1 MPLRYSS
8 LIREIMLSAE
18 LRNQPP
24 VLIDV
29 GASGGIH
36 TAWRGLAPYSICIAF
51 DPDER
56 DFQVGDTSEGFRE
69 CHTVRAIVGEH
80 DSPAQTVYLTRSPY
94 CSSTLP
100 PRLDGVEGY
109 AHASLFDV
117 VGTTAARSIRLQ
129 TVLAD
134 KGLGYVDWLKTDS
147 QGVDCR
153 VFHSLTADQ
162 RSRLL
167 VVELEPGI
175 IDGYTGED
183 KLHDVL
189 AAFDSHDFW
198 CSSLVAKGP
207 VRGRASVL
215 RKYLSDSAVVSLP
228 VTEKTCGGWV
238 EIEYVNTFMS
248 PALHTQRDLLLG
260 WVIASSLGHHAFAL
274 ELADRGQSLFSGD
287 ARFARLVAVSVR
299 SIRWRAGVG
308 LVRRAVA
315 KAGRLVAGRR

>member
-1 MPLRYSS
+1 MSFLYKS
-8 LIREIMLSAE
+8 LIRDIMLSKE
-18 LRNQPP
+18 LRDQPP

-36 TAWRGLAPYSICIAF
+36 PAWRGLAPYSICVAF

-56 DFQVGDTSEGFRE
+56 DFQEGDTSRGFRE
-69 CHTVRAIVGEH
+69 CHTVRAIVGEY
-80 DSPAQTVYLTRSPY
+80 DSPAQTVYLTKSPY

-100 PRLDGVEGY
+100 PRPDGVEGY
-109 AHASLFDV
+109 AHAALFDV
-117 VGTTAARSIRLQ
+117 VATTTARSVRLQ

-134 KGLGYVDWLKTDS
+134 RGLTYVDWLKTDS

-153 VFHSLTADQ
+153 VFHSLTVDQ

-175 IDGYTGED
+175 IDGYIGED

-189 AAFDSHDFW
+189 AAFDPQEFW
-198 CSSLVAKGP
+198 CGSLVAKGP

-215 RKYLSDSAVVSLP
+215 RKYLSDTAVVSLS

-248 PALHTQRDLLLG
+248 PVLHTQRDLLLG
-260 WVIASSLGHHAFAL
+260 WVIARLLGHHAFAL
-274 ELADRGQSLFSGD
+274 ELADRGQALFSGD
-287 ARFARLVAVSVR
+287 ARFSRLVAASVR